1 MKDFPCLLLVFD
13 TFTVLLCVQSLFD
26 ISNDIIRIFD
36 TYRQTN
42 QVRAYPCFHKLF
54 VRQLAVS
61 MACRVKHTATCICY
75 VSDDSYEFQ

>member
-36 TYRQTN
+36 TYR
-42 QVRAYPCFHKLF
+42 
-54 VRQLAVS
+54 
-61 MACRVKHTATCICY
+61 
-75 VSDDSYEFQ
+75 